1 MLTTLLVTSLTGDTP
16 TPSPDDPYALPT
28 ASEFKAWY
36 PAFAAVSDATIDA
49 RIAWVNGRDVD
60 RSWSE
65 ADFRYGIMAAA
76 AHRMVKAGVPGI
88 AADQTSEFA
97 AKGVT
102 SFKSGSFNVSFS
114 EAAANRASGTGWEST
129 SYGADYL
136 DLLRKRGISSGVTN
150 VRPCCGYPDA

>member
-1 MLTTLLVTSLTGDTP
+1 MAYTV
-16 TPSPDDPYALPT
+16 PT
-28 ASEFKAWY
+28 AADLKALY

-49 RIAWVNGRDVD
+49 RIAWSNGRDVD
-60 RSWSE
+60 ESWSE
-65 ADFRYGIMAAA
+65 ADFPYAIMAAA
-76 AHRMVKAGVPGI
+76 AHRMAKAGVPGI
-88 AADQTSEFA
+88 AADETSEFA

-136 DLLRKRGISSGVTN
+136 DLLRKRGHSAGVTN
-150 VRPCCGYPDA
+150 VRPCCGYPYA